1 MHFIIKH
8 ILLMCIKYSF
18 AVFKLKKLAMI
29 RNVGE
34 LQYPIIIKAAHLSL
48 KLLLSSVWLSMP

>member
-1 MHFIIKH
+1 
-8 ILLMCIKYSF
+8 MCIKYSF

-34 LQYPIIIKAAHLSL
+34 LQYPVIIKAAHLSL